1 MKKAYLILA
10 LLPMFMSCATKKEIA
25 NTYIPDNTTVAYNDF
40 FTENTMRFD
49 FHHSGDSKNE
59 MYHFDKVIR
68 EGVWAGSRNALI
80 NPFNYGEQMFRIV
93 DSATGNVI
101 YKNNY
106 CTLFNEW
113 QTTPEA
119 TVTDRSFPE
128 SVIFPEPKE
137 NFVIEFYARNKV
149 SKIWE
154 KKYSQAVNVKSY
166 DIVPGNMPYEN
177 NDIHIGGSIANSLD
191 IVLLPDGFTE
201 AEKEKFMEACKMW
214 SDALFSYAP
223 FTQNKNRINIR
234 AVWAPSKEKGIDK
247 PGIGKWVENL
257 LGTRFFTFGSER
269 YQMTEEFQKVRDVA
283 ACAPYE
289 SIFIL
294 TNTDKYGGGGIYN
307 FYGLGSAGKTGRTGE
322 VYVHEFGHSL
332 MGLGD
337 EYIEKGNT
345 VSALYPEGKE
355 PWEANLTRFVDFNG
369 KWEDKIAEGTPIPTT
384 VAEGST
390 EKDWVIG
397 AYEGGGYL
405 EKGVYR
411 GWPECM
417 MKALTEFCPI
427 CQEAISKYLD
437 YICK

>member
-68 EGVWAGSRNALI
+68 EGIWAGSRNALI
-80 NPFNYGEQMFRIV
+80 NPFNYGEQMFRII

-137 NFVIEFYARNKV
+137 NFIIEFYARNKV

-201 AEKEKFMEACKMW
+201 TEKDKFMEACKMW

>member
-1 MKKAYLILA
+1 MATLLSCGTQKNASTVTPIAGKKI
-10 LLPMFMSCATKKEIA
+10 
-25 NTYIPDNTTVAYNDF
+25 VYNDL
-40 FTENTMRFD
+40 FTGKTMRFD
-49 FHHSGDSKNE
+49 FHHAGNSTTE
-59 MYHFDKVIR
+59 QYFFDRVIR
-68 EGVWAGSRNALI
+68 EGMWAGSEVSLI
-80 NPFNYGEQMFRIV
+80 NPFDYGEQHFRIV
-93 DSATGNVI
+93 DVATGEVI

-119 TVTDRSFPE
+119 TTSERSFPE
-128 SVIFPEPKE
+128 SVIFPEPKS
-137 NFVIEFYARNKV
+137 NYTIEFYARNKV
-149 SKIWE
+149 TKEWE
-154 KKYSQAVNVKSY
+154 KRYSQTVNVADY
-166 DIVPGNMPYEN
+166 NIVPSKTPYESV
-177 NDIHIGGSIANSLD
+177 DIHIGGNIANSLD
-191 IVLLPDGFTE
+191 IVLLPDGFT
-201 AEKEKFMEACKMW
+201 ADEKYKFLASCHMW
-214 SDALFSYAP
+214 SDALFKYAP
-223 FTQNKNRINIR
+223 FTQNKHRINIR
-234 AVWAPSKEKGIDK
+234 AVWAPSNEKGISK
-247 PGIGKWVENL
+247 PGTGKWVDNL
-257 LGTRFFTFGSER
+257 LGTRFFTFNSER

-294 TNTDKYGGGGIYN
+294 TNTNKYGGGGIYN
-307 FYGLGSAGKTGRTGE
+307 FYGLGSAGETGKTGE

-369 KWEDKIAEGTPIPTT
+369 KWEKKIEEGTPIPT
-384 VAEGST
+384 VAEKGTT
-390 EKDWVIG
+390 EKDWKIG

-405 EKGVYR
+405 EKGIYR

-417 MKALTEFCPI
+417 MKALTEFCPV
-427 CQEAISKYLD
+427 CQEAIIKYLD

>member
-1 MKKAYLILA
+1 MKRAYLIL
-10 LLPMFMSCATKKEIA
+10 LLLTTLLSCSIKKEIT
-25 NTYIPDNTTVAYNDF
+25 NSYIPDNTSIVYSDY
-40 FTENTMRFD
+40 FTGSTMRFD
-49 FHHSGDSKNE
+49 FHHSGDCKEE
-59 MYHFDKVIR
+59 MYHFDRVIR
-68 EGVWAGSRNALI
+68 EGIWAGSEISLI
-80 NPFNYGEQMFRIV
+80 NPFNYGEQMFRII
-93 DSATGNVI
+93 DSTTGNVI

-119 TVTDRSFPE
+119 IVTSRSFPE
-128 SVIFPEPKE
+128 SVIFPEPKG
-137 NFVIEFYARNKV
+137 NFMIEFYARNKV

-154 KKYSQAVNVKSY
+154 KKYSQEIDVKSY
-166 DIVPGNMPYEN
+166 NIVPQKTDYEN
-177 NDIHIGGSIANSLD
+177 YDIHIGGDISHSLD
-191 IVLLPDGFTE
+191 IVLLPDGFT
-201 AEKEKFMEACKMW
+201 ATEKEKFIDACRMW
-214 SDALFSYAP
+214 SDALFKYEP
-223 FTQNKNRINIR
+223 FTQNKHRINIR
-234 AVWAPSKEKGIDK
+234 AVWEPSKEKGIDK
-247 PGIGKWVENL
+247 PGIGKWVDNL
-257 LGTRFFTFGSER
+257 LDTRFYTFDSER
-269 YQMTEEFQKVRDVA
+269 YQMTEEFQKVRDIASSV
-283 ACAPYE
+283 PYE

-307 FYGLGSAGKTGRTGE
+307 YYGLGSAGDTGRTGE

-355 PWEANLTRFVDFNG
+355 PWEANLTRFVNFKG
-369 KWEDKIAEGTPIPTT
+369 KWEDKIAKETPIPTT
-384 VAEGST
+384 IPKGSS

-405 EKGVYR
+405 EKGIYR

-427 CQEAISKYLD
+427 CREAINRYLD